1 MRPHNRQ
8 VEEMRQVEMQV
19 AYNKYAEGS
28 CLITVGDTV
37 VLCTA
42 SIEDRVPFFL
52 KNTGKGWITTEYS
65 MLPRATGTR
74 TQREISKGKP
84 DGRTQEIQRL
94 IGRALRS
101 AIDLS
106 KLGERQI
113 IVDCDVLQADGGTR
127 TASITGGYVALCEAI
142 KYMMRTKALKSSPII
157 SQVAAISCGIVGGKS
172 VLDLEYAEDSIADVD
187 ANFVLNSTQQI
198 IEIQGTAEHRAFS
211 EEQLTQMLHLAK
223 IGISS
228 LLEKQREVLKISK

>member
-1 MRPHNRQ
+1 MRPNNRQ
-8 VEEMRQVEMQV
+8 IDEMRQVEMQV

-28 CLITVGDTV
+28 CLITIGDTV

-84 DGRTQEIQRL
+84 DGRTQEIQRF

-106 KLGERQI
+106 KLGERQVMI
-113 IVDCDVLQADGGTR
+113 DCDVLQADGGTR

-142 KYMMRTKALKSSPII
+142 KYMMRNKILKNSPII
-157 SQVAAISCGIVGGKS
+157 SQIAAVSCGIVGGKV
-172 VLDLEYAEDSIADVD
+172 VLDLEYTEDSVADVD
-187 ANFVLNSTQQI
+187 TNFVLNGNNQI
-198 IEIQGTAEHRAFS
+198 IEIQGTAEHRAFT
-211 EEQLTQMLHLAK
+211 EEQLIQMLYVAK
-223 IGISS
+223 IGINS
-228 LLEKQREVLKISK
+228 LLKKQREVLKISI